1 MFQISISD
9 RNSSQ
14 VPEINQQTLS
24 LTYLEDGK
32 NLNAKLS
39 REIGLG
45 FTWSLLLRYKTI
57 ACSVSRRELEVWTQ
71 VPLELIELFFHSI
84 VALFL
89 FSAKECF

>member
-45 FTWSLLLRYKTI
+45 FT
-57 ACSVSRRELEVWTQ
+57 
-71 VPLELIELFFHSI
+71 
-84 VALFL
+84 
-89 FSAKECF
+89 